1 MAELNP
7 VIFLI
12 PWFVILGIAISMF
25 IQGWMV
31 IHEQHGYTERPNIKR
46 HPEITEIKGDT
57 GVLMTVN
64 FNNLPDEE
72 YNKLNERIH
81 KIKMEEL
88 FDEPS
93 TYEDEIEDE

>member
-1 MAELNP
+1 
-7 VIFLI
+7 
-12 PWFVILGIAISMF
+12 MF